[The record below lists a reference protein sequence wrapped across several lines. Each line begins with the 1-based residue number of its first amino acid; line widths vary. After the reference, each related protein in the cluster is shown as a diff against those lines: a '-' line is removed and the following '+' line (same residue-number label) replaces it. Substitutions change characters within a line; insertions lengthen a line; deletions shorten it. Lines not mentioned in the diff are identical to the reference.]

1 MPVVILTGM
10 NMQSMDDPSQTILR
24 ALREGATLV
33 TVNNRLARYWRTAF
47 AAAAEASPAVA
58 EGGVQAVWPAPDI
71 LPWGIWLRRLWSDAS
86 WLDVDAPLLLDA
98 RQAALVWQDIIQ
110 DDAPA
115 LLQVSG
121 SARLAQEAWGL
132 MQAWRLSLPFD
143 PLECNDDVLHFQR
156 WAERFSRECARRGW
170 LDEACLAARI
180 VDELDDGRI
189 TPPARVLLLGF
200 EDWTPQQQAVLE
212 ALRTRG
218 TEVEPIVPS
227 SPDSGQPAAIQA
239 TRVVPASGEGEAIQ
253 LPLLSEER
261 PRAFDNVA
269 GSVVGSP
276 SGDTRRAESR
286 DGFRNNA
293 VWNGVGTRSVTRRA
307 ESRDGFRRLRFPDA
321 ASEDEAAARWARA
334 WLDRAPGS
342 RLAIVAPDLAARRAR
357 LVRLLDAQLV
367 PQSLLPGEIDTPRP
381 WNVSLG
387 MPLREHGMV
396 RAAFLVFALGDA
408 RLDLDTLGKALR
420 SPFLGGFGEER
431 DDRALLDARLRKR
444 GERVVSREHARRQA
458 AEGGCPLLGRML
470 VRLHAHQ
477 QEQPRQQSPAAWVQ
491 TLREELELAGWPGD
505 AALDSQ
511 SFQLRQAWLDAM
523 GQLARL
529 EVVRPVMTRGEALA
543 RLRELAADTLFQPEA
558 ARDARVQVLGPLEA
572 VGLRFDAV
580 WLLGMHHEQWPPD
593 ARPNPFLPMRLQARL
608 GLPHASPKRELDYLR
623 RISTRLLELAP
634 EVIVSHPW
642 QDGGRELEPSPLF
655 EHLPEV
661 EGLSD
666 PSGPPMPEKW
676 GDGVELE
683 TVADTQAPPLA
694 EGEAAPG
701 GARML
706 ELQSACPFRAFAEL
720 RLAARPLEEPDL
732 GPDARVRGV
741 LLHALLERVWG
752 ELRDQAGLLALDDE
766 TLDARVREHAREAV
780 AEEARRRRNLWPERL
795 QRLEVERLTGLALAW
810 LVIERARPPFVVEA
824 REQARTVGIAGLQLH
839 VKLDRVD
846 RLADGGLMIIDYKTG
861 RASIGDWAGERPAAP
876 QLPLY
881 AVTMDGPT
889 PIRAIAFAQ
898 LRAGETRLMG
908 QGDGVE
914 GLKPAEPDWAAQ
926 LAGWQDVLTK
936 LAEDFRAGQTAVNPR
951 APKVC
956 TTCLLGMVCR
966 IHELA
971 GPGHALREEDD
982 E

>member
-1 MPVVILTGM
+1 M
-10 NMQSMDDPSQTILR
+10 NMQSTDDPSQTILR

-33 TVNNRLARYWRTAF
+33 TVNNRLARHWRAAF
-47 AAAAEASPAVA
+47 DAA

-71 LPWGIWLRRLWSDAS
+71 LPWGSWLRRLWSEAS

-98 RQAALVWQDIIQ
+98 RQAALVWQGIIQ

-170 LDEACLAARI
+170 LDEARLPACI
-180 VDELDDGRI
+180 VEALDDGRV

-212 ALRTRG
+212 SLQRCG
-218 TEVEPIVPS
+218 TQVELLGAPLPEVR
-227 SPDSGQPAAIQA
+227 PAF
-239 TRVVPASGEGEAIQ
+239 AS
-253 LPLLSEER
+253 
-261 PRAFDNVA
+261 
-269 GSVVGSP
+269 
-276 SGDTRRAESR
+276 
-286 DGFRNNA
+286 
-293 VWNGVGTRSVTRRA
+293 GVGTPLQLSLLNEEAARA
-307 ESRDGFRRLRFPDA
+307 FRLGFPDA

-342 RLAIVAPDLAARRAR
+342 RLAIVTPDLAARRAR

-558 ARDARVQVLGPLEA
+558 AQDARVQVLGPLEA

-795 QRLEVERLTGLALAW
+795 QRLEVERLTGLALEW
-810 LVIERARPPFVVEA
+810 LAIERERPPFTVEA

-861 RASIGDWAGERPAAP
+861 RASIGDWVGERPAAP

-898 LRAGETRLMG
+898 VRPGETRLMG

-926 LAGWQDVLTK
+926 LAGWRGVLTK

-956 TTCLLGMVCR
+956 TTCPLGMVCR

-971 GPGHALREEDD
+971 GLGHALREEYD